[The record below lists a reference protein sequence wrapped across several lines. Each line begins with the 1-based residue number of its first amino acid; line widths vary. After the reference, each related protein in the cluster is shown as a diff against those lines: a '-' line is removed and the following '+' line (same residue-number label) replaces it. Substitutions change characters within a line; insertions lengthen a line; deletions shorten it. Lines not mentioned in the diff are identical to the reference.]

1 MSSVNLKQLAHMLG
15 LSASTVSRAL
25 RDSYEISGETK
36 KRVQDLATK
45 VGYQPNPYASS
56 LRNQVVRTIAV
67 VVPEIANH
75 FFSLAINGIE
85 EVARQE
91 DYHVLVYLTHDNYA
105 REVAV
110 AQFLTSGRVD
120 GALMSL
126 ASETRDFA
134 HLETLRQKGLPLVF
148 FDRVW
153 AESGSAQVTTDDYAS
168 GFGATAHLLAAG
180 CRHIAYLMVS
190 GNLSIGTKR
199 WQGYL
204 DALSAHGVAHEPDL
218 TLDGHGSNEEN
229 LGLITQLLHQHPDI
243 DGIFASVERLAISSY
258 QACHGLNRRIPEDI
272 KIIGFSNLEIAAL
285 LNPSLTTVTQPA
297 YDIGKEAAQLLFSA
311 LKKGSR
317 APSLRAVEL
326 KSELIVRRSTGGPP
340 PNP

>member
-1 MSSVNLKQLAHMLG
+1 MSSINLKQLAQMLG

-25 RDSYEISGETK
+25 RDSYEIGEETK
-36 KRVQDLATK
+36 KRVQDLAK
-45 VGYQPNPYASS
+45 QVGYQPNPYASS

-91 DYHVLVYLTHDNYA
+91 DYHVLVYLTHDSYA

-110 AQFLTSGRVD
+110 TRFLTNGRVD
-120 GALMSL
+120 GVLMSL
-126 ASETRDFA
+126 ASETKDFA
-134 HLETLRQKGLPLVF
+134 HLETLRQKALPLVF

-153 AESGSAQVTTDDYAS
+153 TESGISQVTTDDYAS
-168 GFGATAHLLAAG
+168 GFRATEHLLAAG

-199 WQGYL
+199 RQGYL
-204 DALSAHGVAHEPDL
+204 DALNAHGVVHEPDL

-229 LGLITQLLHQHPDI
+229 LTLITQLLQQHPEI

-258 QACHGLNRRIPEDI
+258 QACHGIGRRIPEEI
-272 KIIGFSNLEIAAL
+272 KIIGFSNLEIASL

-297 YDIGKEAAQLLFSA
+297 FNIGKEAAQLLFSA
-311 LKKGSR
+311 FKKGS
-317 APSLRAVEL
+317 PLPRAVEL
-326 KSELIVRRSTGGPP
+326 KAELIVRRSTGGPLL
-340 PNP
+340 NP